1 MNKKKIL
8 ITGTAGF
15 ILGNFVRK
23 IIYLSGKDSEKYPYT
38 IVSIDKVNNNA
49 ANSIYYN
56 KDHTFY
62 IADIR
67 DQHII
72 NTIFQFER
80 PDIIIHGAAETHV
93 DNSLSDPNSFVTS
106 NILGTQILLNCS
118 VKYGVE
124 KFIYISTDEVYGQ
137 LTNESDLPWKE
148 DAELNPRNPYSATK
162 ASGELLVKAAAE
174 SFGLIYNITRSSNN
188 YGPRQ
193 TPEKLIPKAIK
204 CILNNEKIPIYGKG
218 LQIRDWTHVY
228 DNCSAL
234 MTILQ
239 KGKNNEIYNISAHQ
253 EFPNIEVIQE
263 VCNSLKRGHDL
274 ISFIEDP
281 RKSHDFR
288 YAVDTAKIK
297 ELGWKPNFK
306 FKDGIIDT
314 CDWFIANKWFLK

>member
-8 ITGTAGF
+8 ITGSCGF

-23 IIYLSGKDSEKYPYT
+23 LSYLSNKDPEKYPYT
-38 IVSIDKVNNNA
+38 IVSIDRVNVNA
-49 ANSIYYN
+49 ANSMYYN
-56 KDHTFY
+56 KSHTFHV
-62 IADIR
+62 ADIR

-72 NTIFQFER
+72 DTIFQFEK
-80 PDIIIHGAAETHV
+80 PDIVIHGAAETFV
-93 DNSLSDPNSFVTS
+93 DTSLIDPNSFVTS
-106 NILGTQILLNCS
+106 NVLGTQVLINAS
-118 VKYGVE
+118 VKNNVE
-124 KFIYISTDEVYGQ
+124 RFIYISTDEVYGQ
-137 LTNESDLPWKE
+137 LTAESDPAWNE
-148 DAELNPRNPYSATK
+148 AAELDPRNPYSATK
-162 ASGELLVKAAAE
+162 AAGELLVKAA
-174 SFGLIYNITRSSNN
+174 SMSHGLIYNITRSSNN

-204 CILNNEKIPIYGKG
+204 CILNDEKIPLYGKG
-218 LQIRDWTHVY
+218 LQIRDWTHVF

-234 MTILQ
+234 MAVLN
-239 KGKNNEIYNISAHQ
+239 KGKDNEIYNISAKQ

-263 VCNSLKRGHDL
+263 VCNAMKKGHNL

-281 RKSHDFR
+281 RKGHDFR

-314 CDWFIANKWFLK
+314 IGWYMDNKWFLK